1 MPVVLAS
8 GRDQYCLLVTA
19 INVALRQPL
28 RSFRKSRK
36 VPCSGSLTFRSCNC
50 QRRYVTIRALEAQ
63 RATPDSINTRVLMA
77 RTSVIKGN
85 EEAAKS
91 IPLRNKAMASRLQQH
106 NRHAVLRRRKRRS
119 RSSTDIWLA
128 CRASSTR
135 GRVAPF
141 IIYLTKS
148 VQPAFCCFSI
158 CCTEFVI
165 RRVSISGTKC

>member
-1 MPVVLAS
+1 MPVALAS

-63 RATPDSINTRVLMA
+63 RATPDRINTRVLMA
-77 RTSVIKGN
+77 RTCVIKGN

-106 NRHAVLRRRKRRS
+106 NRHTVLRRRKRRS
-119 RSSTDIWLA
+119 REP
-128 CRASSTR
+128 
-135 GRVAPF
+135 V
-141 IIYLTKS
+141 
-148 VQPAFCCFSI
+148 
-158 CCTEFVI
+158 
-165 RRVSISGTKC
+165 

>member
-28 RSFRKSRK
+28 RVFRKSRK

-50 QRRYVTIRALEAQ
+50 QRRYVTISALEAQ
-63 RATPDSINTRVLMA
+63 RATPDSISTRVLMA
-77 RTSVIKGN
+77 RTRVVRGN

-91 IPLRNKAMASRLQQH
+91 IPLRNKAMASRLQQQ
-106 NRHAVLRRRKRRS
+106 NRHTVLRRRKRRS

-128 CRASSTR
+128 CRASSHER
-135 GRVAPF
+135 Q
-141 IIYLTKS
+141 S
-148 VQPAFCCFSI
+148 CAFLLF
-158 CCTEFVI
+158 T
-165 RRVSISGTKC
+165 